1 MRLIA
6 AMSFVV
12 LLAIASS
19 ARAQGERINVQGFER
34 TYLLL
39 GQKKPGRLPLIL
51 ALHGNRGS
59 GAQFARYAGWD
70 ELVRQ
75 ENILVA
81 LPDGLNRAWADG
93 RPQAQFRGKSP
104 PPGTDDVAFL
114 TALIA
119 HLVEQGY
126 ADPARVYI
134 TGVSNGGIM
143 AYRMLCERADLFAGA
158 APIIAN
164 FPDAMARACRPS
176 RIVPLLVMNGTA
188 DRFAP
193 FASQPGV
200 TLGHEDA
207 VAFWRGRNGCGEIDA
222 RRTLPDR
229 DPTDGSTVAVTSYA
243 CPANARVLSYVIAGG
258 GHQFPSI
265 AKAPVLENLLGP
277 RNRDIEG
284 SRTLWDFFRRP

>member
-19 ARAQGERINVQGFER
+19 AKAQGERINIQGVER
-34 TYLLL
+34 TYLLV
-39 GQKKPGRLPLIL
+39 GQKKQARLPLIL

-70 ELVRQ
+70 ELARQ

-93 RPQAQFRGKSP
+93 RPQAQFRGKPP

-114 TALIA
+114 AALVA
-119 HLVEQGY
+119 HLVQQGY
-126 ADPARVYI
+126 ADPTRVYI

-143 AYRMLCERADLFAGA
+143 TYRMLCERADLFAGA

-164 FPDAMARACRPS
+164 FPDAVARACRPS
-176 RIVPLLVMNGTA
+176 RRVPLLVMNGTA

-193 FASQPGV
+193 FASQSGL

-207 VAFWRGRNGCGEIDA
+207 LAFWRRHNGCGEIDA

-284 SRTLWDFFRRP
+284 SRTLWDFFRHP

>member
-1 MRLIA
+1 MRVL
-6 AMSFVV
+6 AMTVYFF
-12 LLAIASS
+12 LLAHCGE
-19 ARAQGERINVQGFER
+19 AQAQSERINVQGSER
-34 TYLLL
+34 SYVLV
-39 GQKKPGRLPLIL
+39 GQKGSSPRPLIL

-70 ELVRQ
+70 ELARQ
-75 ENILVA
+75 ENILIA

-93 RPQAQFRGKSP
+93 RSPEQFRGQAP

-114 TALIA
+114 VALISR
-119 HLVEQGY
+119 LVQQGR
-126 ADPARVYI
+126 ADPARIYV
-134 TGVSNGGIM
+134 TGLSNGGIM
-143 AYRMLCERADLFAGA
+143 TYRMICERADLFAGA
-158 APIIAN
+158 APVIAN
-164 FPDAMARACRPS
+164 FPIALSRTCTPS
-176 RIVPLLVMNGTA
+176 RRVPLLVMNGTA

-193 FASQPGV
+193 FVSQPGV

-207 VAFWRGRNGCGEIDA
+207 LAFWRRHNGCGEIDA

-229 DPTDGSTVAVTSYA
+229 DSTDGSTVAVTSYA
-243 CPANARVLSYVIAGG
+243 CPANARIHSYVIAGG

-284 SRTLWDFFRRP
+284 SRTLWAFFSRQ